1 MNLIKSETNPD
12 NMETDRPRLLVIE
25 DDYENQ
31 KLIETYLKRK
41 FTISICDSESTFYE
55 RLKESK
61 YDVFLVDISL
71 RGNKD
76 GLQLVKELR
85 ESADYSDAP
94 IICISAHVF
103 PRDRQNA
110 FNAGV
115 DEFLPR
121 PVRNEEMLA
130 TILEVYRNKT
140 GRSI

>member
-1 MNLIKSETNPD
+1 MNSSNV
-12 NMETDRPRLLVIE
+12 ETDKPKLLVIE

-41 FTISICDSESTFYE
+41 FTISVCDSESTFYE
-55 RLKESK
+55 KIKEDK

-71 RGNKD
+71 RGKKD

-85 ESADYSDAP
+85 ESSEYSNAP

-103 PRDRQNA
+103 PKDRQNA

-121 PVRNEEMLA
+121 PIRNEDMLA
-130 TILEVYRNKT
+130 SIMEVFKNKT
-140 GRSI
+140 GKAI

>member
-1 MNLIKSETNPD
+1 MNSSNVD
-12 NMETDRPRLLVIE
+12 NDKPRLLVIE

-41 FTISICDSESTFYE
+41 FSISVCDSEVTFYE
-55 RLKESK
+55 KLKESK

-71 RGNKD
+71 RGKKD

-85 ESADYSDAP
+85 QSSEYFDAP

-103 PRDRQNA
+103 PKDRQNA

-121 PVRNEEMLA
+121 PIRNEDMLA
-130 TILEVYRNKT
+130 SILEVMKNKS
-140 GRSI
+140 GKSI

>member
-1 MNLIKSETNPD
+1 MIQSNLAIDKPN
-12 NMETDRPRLLVIE
+12 LLVIE

-41 FTISICDSESTFYE
+41 FIISVCDSESTFYDQ
-55 RLKESK
+55 LAKGK
-61 YDVFLVDISL
+61 FDVFLIDISL
-71 RGNKD
+71 KGKKD

-85 ESADYSDAP
+85 ESKEYADAP

-103 PRDRQNA
+103 PKDRQNA

-121 PVRNEEMLA
+121 PIRNEEMLA
-130 TILEVYRNKT
+130 SIIEVYKKRT
-140 GRSI
+140 GKVI

>member
-1 MNLIKSETNPD
+1 MNSSNPG
-12 NMETDRPRLLVIE
+12 TDKPKLLVIE

-41 FTISICDSESTFYE
+41 FIISVCDSELTFYE
-55 RLKESK
+55 KLKQDK
-61 YDVFLVDISL
+61 YDIFLVDISL
-71 RGNKD
+71 RGKKD

-85 ESADYSDAP
+85 ESSEYANAP

-103 PRDRQNA
+103 PKDRQNA

-121 PVRNEEMLA
+121 PIRNEDMLA
-130 TILEVYRNKT
+130 SIIEVFRNKT